1 MSQNDYHL
9 FSKLANYHEN
19 SSVSG
24 RLGQLLNEI
33 HRDRIPGLLRYQ
45 KLLEKSI
52 WLMTLRFGMHTSC
65 ARLAEIIDKGSES
78 RPHIFAVDYQQS
90 FILTKVSQ
98 EYMIVFVLKYL
109 ESEVSGFGNIDSIVV
124 S

>member
-1 MSQNDYHL
+1 MGWNKYRL
-9 FSKLANYHEN
+9 FSESVNYHEN

-33 HRDRIPGLLRYQ
+33 HRDRISGLLGYW

-65 ARLAEIIDKGSES
+65 ARLAKVVDEGLES
-78 RPHIFAVDYQQS
+78 RPHIFKVDYRQS

-98 EYMIVFVLKYL
+98 EYMIVFVLEYS
-109 ESEVSGFGNIDSIVV
+109 ESEISSFRNVDLVV
-124 S
+124 MS